1 MVEGTAE
8 APDPEVSNLHQ
19 ARAVEPHSKGDATS
33 VVYGSA
39 QRNASAAWDADH
51 IQGCLCDEP
60 GYIGDT
66 QHNLTKWFGYDCSL
80 HSCPTGDYQ
89 RTTNQSFEE
98 QDIRCDATSGNG
110 WEGGGEL
117 RGACIYATA
126 QLVP

>member
-1 MVEGTAE
+1 MRQLAL
-8 APDPEVSNLHQ
+8 A
-19 ARAVEPHSKGDATS
+19 AHSKGDATS

-98 QDIRCDATSGNG
+98 QDIRCDATSGS
-110 WEGGGEL
+110 
-117 RGACIYATA
+117 
-126 QLVP
+126 LVRHEKLPRKNSALLTP